1 MMYDSLPLSSR
12 LILRRWIDQAPQM
25 VADLEATNQ
34 LLPALNQADEQMN
47 DLLYDLAI
55 VRKMDYNQAFEIAM
69 NEWSAVPTP
78 PLP

>member
-1 MMYDSLPLSSR
+1 MYDSLPLASR
-12 LILRRWIDQAPQM
+12 LILRRWIDQAPEM
-25 VADLEATNQ
+25 VAALEAANQ
-34 LLPALNQADEQMN
+34 LVPALNQATEQMT

-69 NEWSAVPTP
+69 NEWSALPTS